1 MIITLKQYA
10 NGGKIDVYDL
20 VNQQAND
27 FDNVF
32 ACCEYFAQQGKYVLI
47 TPSFTGDTLK
57 NPNYHKIYASLMGTP
72 YWSKCPDFCV
82 YSAQH
87 KNGVWYEHEGYDVK
101 KDLTDKNKR
110 VLTFG
115 NMINRGMLQSERI
128 IVEDCGV
135 TERYIRR
142 NIYNRI
148 HCEKQNIKEVYMRV
162 ADGLKI
168 LYFYNDQTR
177 EIYSI

>member
-1 MIITLKQYA
+1 MIITLKKYA
-10 NGGKIDVYDL
+10 NGGKIEVY
-20 VNQQAND
+20 QQIDRKTSD
-27 FDNVF
+27 FRRIY
-32 ACCEYFAQQGKYVLI
+32 ACCKYFAKQGKKVLI
-47 TPSFTGDTLK
+47 TPAFLVDTIG
-57 NPNYHKIYASLMGTP
+57 NPEYEAIYASLRGTP
-72 YWSKCPDFCV
+72 YWGKCPDFCV
-82 YSAQH
+82 D
-87 KNGVWYEHEGYDVK
+87 GVWYEHEGYDVE
-101 KDLTDKNKR
+101 KDLTDKKKR

-115 NMINRGMLQSERI
+115 NMIHRGMLQSERI

-162 ADGLKI
+162 ADGLKL
-168 LYFYNDQTR
+168 LYFYNEQTR

>member
-1 MIITLKQYA
+1 M
-10 NGGKIDVYDL
+10 D
-20 VNQQAND
+20 
-27 FDNVF
+27 
-32 ACCEYFAQQGKYVLI
+32 
-47 TPSFTGDTLK
+47 
-57 NPNYHKIYASLMGTP
+57 
-72 YWSKCPDFCV
+72 
-82 YSAQH
+82 
-87 KNGVWYEHEGYDVK
+87 GVWYEHEGYDVE

-115 NMINRGMLQSERI
+115 NMIHRGMLQSERI